1 MGDMS
6 AVEKLNDSIEEIR
19 KDISQ
24 MAKSIAVMEV
34 KLENVGRDVDEM
46 KAVPKKRYDSVVSA
60 IIATLATAFVG
71 YIIGKTTGA
80 IP

>member
-34 KLENVGRDVDEM
+34 KLENVSRDVDEM
-46 KAVPKKRYDSVVSA
+46 KTVPKKRYDSVVSA
-60 IIATLATAFVG
+60 IIATLVTAFVG
-71 YIIGKTTGA
+71 YIIGKSTGA

>member
-1 MGDMS
+1 MGDLS

>member
-34 KLENVGRDVDEM
+34 KLENVSRDVDEM

-60 IIATLATAFVG
+60 IIATLVTAFVG
-71 YIIGKTTGA
+71 YIIGKSTGA

>member
-1 MGDMS
+1 MGEQT
-6 AVEKLNDSIEEIR
+6 VIEKLQESIEEIR

>member
-1 MGDMS
+1 MGEQT
-6 AVEKLNDSIEEIR
+6 AIEKLQESIEEIR

-34 KLENVGRDVDEM
+34 KLENVSRDVDEM